1 MCDRVVKQ
9 VKSASRMERCG
20 AWLDHGRAPGRD
32 DWVRDRTSE
41 SCIGAMGKMQVQM
54 HFDKIKKFQRF

>member
-1 MCDRVVKQ
+1 
-9 VKSASRMERCG
+9 MERCG
-20 AWLDHGRAPGRD
+20 AWLDHGQAPGRD